1 MKKGH
6 IILICIFTV
15 ILSSCEALNITDVKI
30 KTNVA
35 KELNASDS
43 NIEKENIKENKFNGV
58 IDNVLDEER
67 K

>member
-15 ILSSCEALNITDVKI
+15 ILSSCEALNITDVKN